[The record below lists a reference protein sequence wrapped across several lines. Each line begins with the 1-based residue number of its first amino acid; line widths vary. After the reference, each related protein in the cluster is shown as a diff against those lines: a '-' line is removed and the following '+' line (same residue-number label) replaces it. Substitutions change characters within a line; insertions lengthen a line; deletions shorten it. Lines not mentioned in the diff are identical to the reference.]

1 MGASVKY
8 GVNLMVWTMAVHRE
22 HGSLLASI
30 REWGFDGVELFLSP
44 EEPVDIPFLRQEL
57 NRLSLERTSCVVLS
71 RDAHLPSPDR
81 ETHRRGLAY
90 LNRCVERTAELEAS
104 LMCGPL
110 HSGLGVMTG
119 QRRTKDEWDRVVEGL
134 QHVARRAGDLGITL
148 CIEPLNR
155 FETYFL
161 NTQADAGHLVEA
173 IGEPNV
179 RVHYDT
185 FHANIEETDPVK
197 ALRALGAQVGHVHIS
212 ENDRGTPGNGH
223 VDWRGTLLALKEI
236 GYEGWLTIESFAQPE
251 PQLASAA
258 CIWRDLAPS
267 GDYLAKEGLA
277 FLRSLAADLGIDQK
291 QRASA

>member
-1 MGASVKY
+1 VKY
-8 GVNLMVWTMAVHRE
+8 GVNLMVWTTAVHRE
-22 HGSLLASI
+22 HGPLLASI

-57 NRLSLERTSCVVLS
+57 NRLSLERTSCVVLP
-71 RDAHLPSPDR
+71 RDAHLPSSDR

-90 LNRCVERTAELEAS
+90 LNRCVERTAELEAR

-119 QRRTKDEWDRVVEGL
+119 QRRTKDEWDRVVEGF
-134 QHVARRAGDLGITL
+134 QHIARRAGDLGITL

-161 NTQADAGHLVEA
+161 NTQADAAHLVEA

-179 RVHYDT
+179 RIHYDT